1 MHRAWEHYQSS
12 NMEKMII
19 RSTKLKRG
27 ERKHKRREIIQQY
40 LQQKLDCMREELELK
55 TMVNDRN
62 READVKPVDCPL
74 PNINYTCQIIYG

>member
-12 NMEKMII
+12 NMEKIMIC
-19 RSTKLKRG
+19 STKLKR

-55 TMVNDRN
+55 TIVLTI
-62 READVKPVDCPL
+62 EFLK
-74 PNINYTCQIIYG
+74 